1 MRPQINSEPKKR
13 GPVPT
18 VKALLLLLVLLFL
31 FVCFFFF
38 VFGSVLIW
46 RKGCTPLSG
55 GEGRG
60 GLEGCEAR
68 QRVFP
73 IQGSTNE
80 PQNGCFPLGSL

>member
-38 VFGSVLIW
+38 VFGSRDAHRSQVEKVEAALKDVKLV
-46 RKGCTPLSG
+46 KGS
-55 GEGRG
+55 
-60 GLEGCEAR
+60 
-68 QRVFP
+68 FP
-73 IQGSTNE
+73 SKA
-80 PQNGCFPLGSL
+80 PQMNLKMGAFPLAPFKSSHP